1 MDTVI
6 GYSSDPLRDATRYTD
21 LLAQQ
26 QARQMLAENS
36 MIEDFIAACQRCD
49 ANALATFAPMVTDWD
64 AAKRKPRLANEPM
77 PKRVQTLAEVIDDA
91 TDYAAGPS
99 KTELTQ
105 LLLNLAFGTECQAVL
120 AQQARQLLANAAH
133 TFAIHNAGVD
143 A

>member
-1 MDTVI
+1 METVI
-6 GYSSDPLRDATRYTD
+6 GYSSEPLRDAARYTD

-64 AAKRKPRLANEPM
+64 AAKRKPRLAGEPS
-77 PKRVQTLAEVIDDA
+77 PKRVQTLAEALDES
-91 TDYAAGPS
+91 TDYPSGPS
-99 KTELTQ
+99 KTELYQ
-105 LLLNLAFGTECQAVL
+105 LVLNLAFGTECQAVL
-120 AQQARQLLANAAH
+120 AQQGRQLLARAAN
-133 TFAIHNAGVD
+133 TFAVHNAGVE

>member
-6 GYSSDPLRDATRYTD
+6 GYSSEPLRDAARYTD

-77 PKRVQTLAEVIDDA
+77 PKRVQTVAEVIDEA
-91 TDYAAGPS
+91 TDYQSGPS

-120 AQQARQLLANAAH
+120 AHQARQLLARAAN